1 MPDKMLDREV
11 IGYEK
16 AALMVTALGSF
27 LTAFMGSS
35 INIALPSIGKEFLM
49 NAVLLS
55 WTAVSFLLA
64 AAMFLVPIG
73 KIADVYGRKKIFT
86 LGVLSF
92 TFSSFLSAI
101 SVSAISLIVFRFFQ
115 GIGAAMMYGTS
126 VAILA
131 SVFPIGKRGGALGV
145 NVASVYLGLSSG
157 PFLGGFLTQNYG
169 WRSIFLLNVVLGLM
183 IVPLIV
189 WRLKGEWAEVKG
201 EKFDYVGSIIYGLSL
216 LEIMYGFSKLPEM
229 SGIWLA
235 LIGILGILLFVVW
248 EVRTKTP
255 ILDIDLFRNN
265 TIFALS
271 NLAAFINYSATFAVT
286 FLLSLYLQ
294 YIKGFDPQTA
304 GLVLMAQPVMMTIL
318 SPFTGRLSDRI
329 EPRVIASLGMTFT
342 TLGLFLFIFL
352 DKKTSLDLILTSLIF
367 LGIGLALFSSPNT
380 NAIMSSIE
388 KKFYGVASGTLGTMR
403 LVGQMLSMGIVMLIF
418 AVYMGKS
425 QITPENYSLFLM
437 SVKNSFIIFTILCFL
452 GIFAS
457 FARGK
462 FKNSEIYLV

>member
-1 MPDKMLDREV
+1 M
-11 IGYEK
+11 
-16 AALMVTALGSF
+16 
-27 LTAFMGSS
+27 
-35 INIALPSIGKEFLM
+35 
-49 NAVLLS
+49 
-55 WTAVSFLLA
+55 
-64 AAMFLVPIG
+64 
-73 KIADVYGRKKIFT
+73 
-86 LGVLSF
+86 
-92 TFSSFLSAI
+92 
-101 SVSAISLIVFRFFQ
+101 VFRFFQ

-304 GLVLMAQPVMMTIL
+304 GLVLMAQPVMM
-318 SPFTGRLSDRI
+318 
-329 EPRVIASLGMTFT
+329 A
-342 TLGLFLFIFL
+342 
-352 DKKTSLDLILTSLIF
+352 
-367 LGIGLALFSSPNT
+367 
-380 NAIMSSIE
+380 
-388 KKFYGVASGTLGTMR
+388 
-403 LVGQMLSMGIVMLIF
+403 
-418 AVYMGKS
+418 
-425 QITPENYSLFLM
+425 
-437 SVKNSFIIFTILCFL
+437 
-452 GIFAS
+452 
-457 FARGK
+457 
-462 FKNSEIYLV
+462 